1 MKNQMNYR
9 YSIRSS
15 WRGRPETTAAISV
28 KFIETLDALSTIDP
42 IFTDWEIVNIRDMSS
57 SSLSLRRARASPQR
71 SKATLFVNDFDQPSP
86 NDGYHAV
93 ASAGVFKD
101 PRSVGF
107 KANAGGKY
115 DGGTWLE
122 FGDYGDATD
131 LSIVTYP
138 LFKAALL
145 AINTIWHAPWVCAP
159 AFQVE
164 TQSRFRFEIGNLKAT
179 RIDSATAVPS
189 DPTFPYSIFHI
200 PWIAYL
206 CG

>member
-1 MKNQMNYR
+1 M
-9 YSIRSS
+9 
-15 WRGRPETTAAISV
+15 
-28 KFIETLDALSTIDP
+28 
-42 IFTDWEIVNIRDMSS
+42 
-57 SSLSLRRARASPQR
+57 
-71 SKATLFVNDFDQPSP
+71 
-86 NDGYHAV
+86 
-93 ASAGVFKD
+93 
-101 PRSVGF
+101 GF

-159 AFQVE
+159 AFRLDTVE
-164 TQSRFRFEIGNLKAT
+164 VPIQIGNLKAT

-206 CG
+206 SAELAAGLRLTSEILTERTADGGLLMSVTTERFDPTNLEHLRRARIVAETLIACTDHPSQ